1 MTDISHIIPL
11 DLFVTVALLA
21 LVFIAARKL

>member
-1 MTDISHIIPL
+1 MLDMSHIIPF
-11 DLFVTVALLA
+11 DLFVTIALLA

>member
-1 MTDISHIIPL
+1 MTDISHIIPF

>member
-1 MTDISHIIPL
+1 MTDISHIIPF
-11 DLFVTVALLA
+11 DLFVTKALLA

>member
-1 MTDISHIIPL
+1 MTDISHIIPF
-11 DLFVTVALLA
+11 DLFVALALLA